1 MVIKQK
7 KKSRK
12 RRGSRTHGWGA
23 GKKHRG
29 AGHRGGRGF
38 AGIGKRGAQK
48 QTKYFA
54 KGIKPTGKKGMKR
67 SRRDQKIKSNPIN
80 LKTIEQKLNK
90 WIANKK
96 AIKEGEVFV
105 VNLTKLGYTAVL
117 GQGKLT
123 KKLKLTCKKFS
134 ASAKKKLEEAGGEAS
149 A

>member
-1 MVIKQK
+1 MVIRKK

-23 GKKHRG
+23 GKAHRG

-54 KGIKPTGKKGMKR
+54 KGIKPTGKKGMKL
-67 SRRDQKIKSNPIN
+67 SRRDKKIKSNPIN

-90 WIANKK
+90 WLVNKQ
-96 AIKEGEVFV
+96 ITKEGDIFIID
-105 VNLTKLGYTAVL
+105 LTKLGYTVVL
-117 GQGKLT
+117 GQGKIT

-134 ASAKKKLEEAGGEAS
+134 ASAKKKLEEAGCEAS
-149 A
+149 V